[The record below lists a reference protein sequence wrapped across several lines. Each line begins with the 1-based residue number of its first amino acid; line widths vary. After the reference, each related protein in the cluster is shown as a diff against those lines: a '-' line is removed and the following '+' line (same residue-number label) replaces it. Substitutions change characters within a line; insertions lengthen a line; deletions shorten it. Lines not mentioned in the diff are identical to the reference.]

1 MRISPLRW
9 AAPSARMWLALAP
22 TLLVL
27 ALSAIALSACGPAA
41 PPVERLEQTVDG
53 LTIGLEATTSPRL
66 NASEQLVVTL
76 ADAQG
81 QPIDGAEVYVDMVMT
96 TMPMGINRPIAEPQ
110 GQGRYLVSTA
120 YTMLGEWDV
129 TVVATIDGT
138 EHRAVFK
145 ITAVE

>member
-1 MRISPLRW
+1 MRTRPLRW
-9 AAPSARMWLALAP
+9 AARPACAWLARAP
-22 TLLVL
+22 ALFFLILL
-27 ALSAIALSACGPAA
+27 ALSACGPVA

-66 NASEQLVVTL
+66 NASEQLIVTL

-81 QPIDGAEVYVDMVMT
+81 QPIDGADVYVDMVMT
-96 TMPMGINRPIAEPQ
+96 TMPMGVNRPIAEPQ
-110 GQGRYLVSTA
+110 GEGRYLVSTA

-129 TVVATIDGT
+129 TVVATVDG
-138 EHRAVFK
+138 EERRAVFK